1 MSATAEDSPDSED
14 KPRAWMPDPLALD
27 AAAIVYDQVLSQI
40 DIMGLNI
47 GIPHGDGVAMHE
59 GEGYADA
66 LIDLSRLLEE
76 YRFEAAIAAM
86 YAAGVKQQL
95 AAVRNVMAHP
105 PHNAGFSNKARAILA
120 GIISQGA
127 PPFHLMTKPESEMSG
142 MRVLGGWWAAQL
154 YDSALMRG
162 VAVLDRLVTL
172 MFYVEGLPV
181 DPDWTPAFR
190 ERTIR
195 KLTSWTAE
203 PEWSAFTALL
213 HHELFITAKGYR
225 DGLVHRVRDAAEL
238 HGDFL
243 VGRFRSGGHEQTA
256 GFGGD
261 VHFALVA
268 NFYNEVLRQAVSNTS
283 ALISGTMEA
292 RGARRP
298 PGAEGHG

>member
-1 MSATAEDSPDSED
+1 
-14 KPRAWMPDPLALD
+14 MPEPLALD

-47 GIPHGDGVAMHE
+47 GIPHGEGVAMHE

-76 YRFEAAIAAM
+76 YRFEAVIAAI
-86 YAAGVKQQL
+86 YAAGVKDQL
-95 AAVRNVMAHP
+95 AAVRDVMARP

-120 GIISQGA
+120 GIIAQGA
-127 PPFHLMTKPESEMSG
+127 PPLDLITNPENEMSG
-142 MRVLGGWWAAQL
+142 MQVLGGWWAAQL

-172 MFYVEGLPV
+172 LFYVEGLPV

-190 ERTIR
+190 ERTVR

-203 PEWSAFTALL
+203 PEWSTFTALL
-213 HHELFITAKGYR
+213 HHELFVMAKGYR

-243 VGRFRSGGHEQTA
+243 VGRFRTGGHEQTT

-261 VHFALVA
+261 VHFAMVA
-268 NFYNEVLRQAVSNTS
+268 GFYNEVLRRAVSDTA
-283 ALISGTMEA
+283 ALISRTMEA
-292 RGARRP
+292 RGARLP
-298 PGAEGHG
+298 PADQDHG